1 MRPSAPLV
9 QRGVEPPS
17 SKGGVHWPTWSGE
30 PELSALT
37 TGAVELLTP
46 AAPASMRIADAAVPH
61 RMYQRRGRRS
71 IICSPRG
78 SWTFARAPQLHPVG
92 NARRPALDSVPP
104 FHRPRTARNPR
115 GDSRRT
121 YGDRRYATDITAGGR
136 RSVDAF

>member
-1 MRPSAPLV
+1 MRPSPPLV

-17 SKGGVHWPTWSGE
+17 SKGWVHRPTWSGV

-61 RMYQRRGRRS
+61 RTYQRRGRRS

-78 SWTFARAPQLHPVG
+78 SWKFARAPQFHPVG

-104 FHRPRTARNPR
+104 PSSSHPPGSRQEAPVLYIEI
-115 GDSRRT
+115 GDTRQILRRAA
-121 YGDRRYATDITAGGR
+121 GDR
-136 RSVDAF
+136 